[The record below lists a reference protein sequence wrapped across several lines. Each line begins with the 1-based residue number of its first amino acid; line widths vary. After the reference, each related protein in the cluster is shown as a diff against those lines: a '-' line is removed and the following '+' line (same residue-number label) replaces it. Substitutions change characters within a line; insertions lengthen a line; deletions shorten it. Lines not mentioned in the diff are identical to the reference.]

1 MRLWYCPNDLHPA
14 VRAPERLG
22 KDDARR
28 LCLDCT
34 AVSKKNK
41 MVARVCRSAE
51 RKAGQRKAQA
61 ETKRKNRARTAQ
73 ATKVRL
79 RRQKEART
87 TARYTVPGIGDL
99 RFELRRLELLPFAAK
114 VLKDLERGP
123 CPLTVRRRTVGK
135 HCSGTAWHDHRIA
148 ITIPEDCTKAQAV
161 GILTHELA
169 HRLCPDDEAHG
180 PAWRNTNLRLIR
192 DGYGIDL
199 TWPQVND
206 RPASINVAYNAI
218 EAKLALAF
226 DKETL

>member
-14 VRAPERLG
+14 LRAPERLR

-34 AVSKKNK
+34 AASKKHK
-41 MVARVCRSAE
+41 VIHRVCRSAE
-51 RKAGQRKAQA
+51 RKAGQRKAKT
-61 ETKRKNRARTAQ
+61 EIKRKNRARTEQ

-79 RRQKEART
+79 RKQKEAKT
-87 TARYTVPGIGDL
+87 LARYTVPGIGDL

-123 CPLTVRRRTVGK
+123 CQLTVRRRTVGK

-161 GILTHELA
+161 GILTHEFA

-199 TWPQVND
+199 SWPQVND
-206 RPASINVAYNAI
+206 RPAAIGVAYNAI

-226 DKETL
+226 AKETL